1 MKQRKLNVT
10 YRDLERKDYP
20 YIEKI
25 IRDTWNYD
33 SICDRPSTAKQMAK
47 VYLRGCLAQKTYARV
62 AVCRDRVVGI
72 IVGQYGKDRK
82 MNPGMHISSFFSGL
96 RLMMDGDGRKVA
108 KQFRGFEKTDRDMLE
123 SCGKKFDGEVVFFAV
138 SKAVRGCGVG
148 KELWGQLRGYF
159 RAKSAESI
167 YVYTDNTCNYKFYE
181 SQEFERLDCRELL
194 VSPGGQRFRLEMYLH
209 EYNF

>member
-96 RLMMDGDGRKVA
+96 RLMMAGDGRKVA

-138 SKAVRGCGVG
+138 S
-148 KELWGQLRGYF
+148 
-159 RAKSAESI
+159 
-167 YVYTDNTCNYKFYE
+167 
-181 SQEFERLDCRELL
+181 
-194 VSPGGQRFRLEMYLH
+194 
-209 EYNF
+209 

>member
-82 MNPGMHISSFFSGL
+82 MNPGMHLSSFFSGL
-96 RLMMDGDGRKVA
+96 RLMMAGDGRKVA
-108 KQFRGFEKTDRDMLE
+108 KQFRGFEKTDRDMLRA
-123 SCGKKFDGEVVFFAV
+123 CGGIFRWMWKMTVMTMPCLGGFPGKQGLMKKKSGICSV
-138 SKAVRGCGVG
+138 SSV
-148 KELWGQLRGYF
+148 
-159 RAKSAESI
+159 
-167 YVYTDNTCNYKFYE
+167 
-181 SQEFERLDCRELL
+181 
-194 VSPGGQRFRLEMYLH
+194 P
-209 EYNF
+209 

>member
-82 MNPGMHISSFFSGL
+82 MKETGQKQGTGKRQI
-96 RLMMDGDGRKVA
+96 DGKKRQGRK
-108 KQFRGFEKTDRDMLE
+108 KQGF
-123 SCGKKFDGEVVFFAV
+123 GK
-138 SKAVRGCGVG
+138 R
-148 KELWGQLRGYF
+148 
-159 RAKSAESI
+159 
-167 YVYTDNTCNYKFYE
+167 
-181 SQEFERLDCRELL
+181 
-194 VSPGGQRFRLEMYLH
+194 
-209 EYNF
+209 